1 MTESTNPYELTL
13 SQSKQRPYSIGTDKS
28 GDAAGAD
35 VAAVGLEKFSGYL
48 RFGGH
53 GGHWENE
60 EIVGHKVDTFNKEDL
75 KTLEEDN
82 FLKIQLS
89 KIEIIFEVDQQ
100 KTLKTSQNVIS
111 NEVRLKL
118 PKNVFLTCY
127 CS

>member
-1 MTESTNPYELTL
+1 M
-13 SQSKQRPYSIGTDKS
+13 
-28 GDAAGAD
+28 
-35 VAAVGLEKFSGYL
+35 EKISGYL